1 MLMKKERAK
10 PKEPTPNQVVR
21 QEDLLRQGMQ
31 QTGVLVEEHSIVLL
45 IDYINLL
52 LQQNQTINLTAITDP
67 LEAVTKHL
75 LDSLSIE
82 KHVSGN
88 RVLDVG
94 SGGGCPGS
102 RWQ

>member
-1 MLMKKERAK
+1 MLMIKERAK
-10 PKEPTPNQVVR
+10 PKGPTPNQVVR

-67 LEAVTKHL
+67 LEAVTKH
-75 LDSLSIE
+75 
-82 KHVSGN
+82 
-88 RVLDVG
+88 
-94 SGGGCPGS
+94 
-102 RWQ
+102 